1 MNILRSNWTVQAVEH
16 DRILLSGGDAAEAME
31 QLKYD
36 ALPPRES
43 VGGNVRSRA
52 ESSLRFLILEIAG
65 RMRFV
70 TFAGDGPDGVPD
82 ADLTVIQ
89 ENGMLSVQRREF
101 IGPRHPRSGA
111 VREQFVER
119 SDGEIVGQKARFRK
133 NLRGGDSGFPF
144 ADA

>member
-1 MNILRSNWTVQAVEH
+1 MNILRSNWKVQAVEH

-31 QLKYD
+31 QLKSE
-36 ALPPRES
+36 ALPSRES
-43 VGGNVRSRA
+43 AGGNLRSRA

-82 ADLTVIQ
+82 QYLTVIQ
-89 ENGMLSVQRREF
+89 TNGMLSVQRREF
-101 IGPRHPRSGA
+101 IGPQHPSLGA

-119 SDGEIVGQKARFRK
+119 SDSEIVGRAALFRK
-133 NLRGGDSGFPF
+133 NLRDGDSGVPS